1 METFASRLK
10 QFIETQGM
18 SSTQFADTCGIP
30 RPSLSQILSGR
41 NKKISDIL
49 IGAIHSVFPNLNV
62 VWLMFGEGTMF
73 VRDNKND
80 EPLHNNEFATNPLTF
95 NLDLPAPING
105 KISDTESQP
114 QNPLPPQHT
123 EFDIMPDNE
132 GSNPFVNISQETG
145 SALAPRNTGGGDKM
159 RLQNSVKSDGLSNVS
174 TKSKENGLTTPQN
187 RHSSRMNTEISA
199 DFKIADLQ
207 SQIDEMRKN
216 LRRVTHI
223 TVYYDDSTFETFVPK
238 GR

>member
-10 QFIETQGM
+10 HFIETQGM

-41 NKKISDIL
+41 NKKVSDIL

-73 VRDNKND
+73 VRDNISD
-80 EPLHNNEFATNPLTF
+80 EPLHKNESDTNPLTF
-95 NLDLPAPING
+95 NMDLPAPNNG
-105 KISDTESQP
+105 RISDTEPQP
-114 QNPLPPQHT
+114 QNPLPTQHI

-132 GSNPFVNISQETG
+132 GGNAFAYISQETD
-145 SALAPRNTGGGDKM
+145 SSLAAGKTEGGDKM
-159 RLQNSVKSDGLSNVS
+159 RLQNSVKPDGLSNVS

-187 RHSSRMNTEISA
+187 RPSSRMNTEISA